1 MKKITYLFLLT
12 LVVSACSSM
21 KNKSGNVKKEVLADV
36 TMFPKA
42 EKDMVRHIIELP
54 RVKNQENF
62 KVEFFV
68 VKKMKVDCNYHTLQG
83 SFIQKN
89 LKGWGYDYYEFKT
102 EGQVSSTMMACLDGQ
117 LTEKEIPSETEFINY
132 NSKLPI
138 VVYTPKG
145 YEVRRK
151 IWSVNEDL

>member
-1 MKKITYLFLLT
+1 MKKITYLFLLI
-12 LVVSACSSM
+12 LVVSSCSSM
-21 KNKSGNVKKEVLADV
+21 KNNTSNVKKDV

-83 SFIQKN
+83 SFVQKN
-89 LKGWGYDYYEFKT
+89 LTGWGYDYYEFKT
-102 EGQVSSTMMACLDGQ
+102 EGQVSSTMMACPDGK
-117 LTEKEIPSETEFINY
+117 LTEKEIQSETKFINY

-145 YEVRRK
+145 YEVRRS
-151 IWSVNEDL
+151 IWSVNDGL